1 MAYTYHGKSTLI
13 ALPGESHR
21 VINGNVIVIEKD
33 YAIRKVE
40 LPNALRDLTP
50 GNKMPGTEY
59 IIDVEPQFVLDDSG
73 FARVRLS
80 AINLDF
86 AENDQDINTNIT
98 TQPVNLSGRHS
109 IIDFKI
115 SFTYATGIFKYFRSK
130 FSPSQDPIFPNS
142 ILPVVLSA
150 QISGDPSFAT
160 IFGPSRWIGLTSAKI
175 NILENRAFQYTV
187 TAICAPE
194 FVQMAGEDILV
205 RFDMTSSDGR
215 FFDNGGQQMSFE
227 SFPKIADNIFYK
239 LTSVQSSA
247 VQKFKLVSD
256 LNAQLEALNKQFAQ
270 AFAATESSGQRQLG
284 IYYDRRIEKLKKQIS
299 QQA

>member
-40 LPNALRDLTP
+40 LPNALRDLAP

-59 IIDVEPQFVLDDSG
+59 IIDTEPQFVIDDSG

-86 AENDQDINTNIT
+86 TENDQDANTNIT
-98 TQPVNLSGRHS
+98 TQRVDLSGKHS
-109 IIDFKI
+109 IINFGV
-115 SFTYATGIFKYFRSK
+115 SFTYATGTFKYFRSK
-130 FSPSQDPIFPNS
+130 FSPSQDLVFPNS

-150 QISGDPSFAT
+150 QITGDPNFAT
-160 IFGPSRWIGLTSAKI
+160 IFGPSRWIGLTSEKI
-175 NILENRAFQYTV
+175 NILENRAFQYNV

-194 FVQMAGEDILV
+194 
-205 RFDMTSSDGR
+205 
-215 FFDNGGQQMSFE
+215 
-227 SFPKIADNIFYK
+227 
-239 LTSVQSSA
+239 
-247 VQKFKLVSD
+247 
-256 LNAQLEALNKQFAQ
+256 
-270 AFAATESSGQRQLG
+270 
-284 IYYDRRIEKLKKQIS
+284 
-299 QQA
+299 